1 MGWYDWIF
9 VFLDFQLFKGDIYR
23 STDKVPLWLF
33 MLAVPFD
40 VFEELDGVSFT
51 HTLFFFKSINLP
63 ISHLFSIFGAVF
75 GTKHGAKI
83 GNNFQPS
90 KYFGDNFHFMS
101 NILTKI
107 EQIAS
112 HEGITIGALERS
124 IGASKGV
131 LSRAINNG
139 TDIQAKWLVRIVEN
153 YPRYSPSWLLTGEG
167 EMLKSNHGEPS
178 KASSTTK
185 KAKDQEIGDSH
196 QTPSQPTASSSMPT
210 TSAGIHKLPQGSQKG
225 IPLIPVSAMAGAFT
239 SDISVM
245 EYECER
251 YVVPSFE
258 GADFLIPVK
267 GDSMQPTYLSGDLV
281 ACQKIS
287 LTDIFFQWNKTYVL
301 DTDQGALIKRVCQ
314 GSDTD
319 HILLVSDN
327 ECYPPFELSLSHLH
341 AIALVRGII
350 RLE

>member
-1 MGWYDWIF
+1 MDKKAMIEALIDHYTEGNKAQFAKLLGISPQTVSAWVTRHTFDSE
-9 VFLDFQLFKGDIYR
+9 LIY
-23 STDKVPLWLF
+23 
-33 MLAVPFD
+33 
-40 VFEELDGVSFT
+40 
-51 HTLFFFKSINLP
+51 
-63 ISHLFSIFGAVF
+63 
-75 GTKHGAKI
+75 TKC
-83 GNNFQPS
+83 
-90 KYFGDNFHFMS
+90 
-101 NILTKI
+101 
-107 EQIAS
+107 
-112 HEGITIGALERS
+112 
-124 IGASKGV
+124 
-131 LSRAINNG
+131 
-139 TDIQAKWLVRIVEN
+139 
-153 YPRYSPSWLLTGEG
+153 RYVNASWLLTGEG
-167 EMLKSNHGEPS
+167 SMLQQPASDTPKIEKLQNQSKKNGGEWKLS
-178 KASSTTK
+178 KCVASTATLQK
-185 KAKDQEIGDSH
+185 NDSSPH
-196 QTPSQPTASSSMPT
+196 A
-210 TSAGIHKLPQGSQKG
+210 IKLPQGSQKG
-225 IPLIPVSAMAGAFT
+225 IPLIPLSAMAGAFT

>member
-1 MGWYDWIF
+1 
-9 VFLDFQLFKGDIYR
+9 
-23 STDKVPLWLF
+23 
-33 MLAVPFD
+33 
-40 VFEELDGVSFT
+40 
-51 HTLFFFKSINLP
+51 
-63 ISHLFSIFGAVF
+63 
-75 GTKHGAKI
+75 
-83 GNNFQPS
+83 
-90 KYFGDNFHFMS
+90 
-101 NILTKI
+101 
-107 EQIAS
+107 
-112 HEGITIGALERS
+112 
-124 IGASKGV
+124 
-131 LSRAINNG
+131 
-139 TDIQAKWLVRIVEN
+139 
-153 YPRYSPSWLLTGEG
+153 
-167 EMLKSNHGEPS
+167 
-178 KASSTTK
+178 
-185 KAKDQEIGDSH
+185 
-196 QTPSQPTASSSMPT
+196 
-210 TSAGIHKLPQGSQKG
+210 
-225 IPLIPVSAMAGAFT
+225 MAGAFT

-281 ACQKIS
+281 ACQKMS
-287 LTDIFFQWNKTYVL
+287 LADIFFQWNKTYVL

>member
-1 MGWYDWIF
+1 MANIATIHERIGLLVKIKADNKNT
-9 VFLDFQLFKGDIYR
+9 VFAQKL
-23 STDKVPLWLF
+23 
-33 MLAVPFD
+33 
-40 VFEELDGVSFT
+40 GVSEANIRGYIKGVVPKADV
-51 HTLFFFKSINLP
+51 L
-63 ISHLFSIFGAVF
+63 
-75 GTKHGAKI
+75 AKI
-83 GNNFQPS
+83 VS
-90 KYFGDNFHFMS
+90 SYDD
-101 NILTKI
+101 
-107 EQIAS
+107 
-112 HEGITIGALERS
+112 
-124 IGASKGV
+124 V
-131 LSRAINNG
+131 
-139 TDIQAKWLVRIVEN
+139 
-153 YPRYSPSWLLTGEG
+153 SPAWLLTGEG
-167 EMLKSNHGEPS
+167 EMLKSPHGEPS
-178 KASSTTK
+178 PSSSTSK
-185 KAKDQEIGDSH
+185 KFKEEGVGSSH
-196 QTPSQPTASSSMPT
+196 QPPSQPTAPSSASVSPF
-210 TSAGIHKLPQGSQKG
+210 GIRKLPQGSQKG
-225 IPLIPVSAMAGAFT
+225 IPLIPLSAMAGAFT